1 MLIWDLG
8 KIRTVYLVEK
18 SFAFSSFVEYCKA
31 LLHTQKGDVAQ
42 EEECFEAV
50 YQKAIEKVIVDQEE
64 TNDENFKEAL
74 KSVCLAFC

>member
-1 MLIWDLG
+1 MDFLCTLLVSDVNLG

-31 LLHTQKGDVAQ
+31 LLHTQKSDVAQ

-50 YQKAIEKVIVDQEE
+50 
-64 TNDENFKEAL
+64 
-74 KSVCLAFC
+74 S